1 MTKSNLSA
9 SYPQLYL
16 IFFKF
21 HIINQIE
28 KKIFNH
34 QKKKTKKTKN
44 LFHDTNTSVSV
55 SIPHLPEVK
64 LAVIIRHSK
73 TTILPHPGSIV
84 SIIQE

>member
-28 KKIFNH
+28 KKYSTI
-34 QKKKTKKTKN
+34 KKNPKKTKN